1 MKIPADAI
9 ISEEKFTRYLL
20 VKREFDDKS
29 RFLAIAGFTFNNY
42 LLLIDEIRRLIS
54 ENNAVK
60 IRTDEY
66 GTFFKTTGFIYGQ
79 TGVKINVS
87 TIWIQRKVD
96 GLFQFVTLIPVRRG

>member
-29 RFLAIAGFTFNNY
+29 RFLAIAGFTLNNY
-42 LLLIDEIRRLIS
+42 LLLIDGIRRLVS

-60 IRTDEY
+60 IRTDDY

-79 TGVKINVS
+79 TGLKINVS